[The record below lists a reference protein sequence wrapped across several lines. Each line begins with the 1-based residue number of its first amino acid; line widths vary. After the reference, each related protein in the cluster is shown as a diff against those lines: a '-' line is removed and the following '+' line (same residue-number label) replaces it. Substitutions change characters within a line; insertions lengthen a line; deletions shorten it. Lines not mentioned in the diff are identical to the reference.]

1 MRLLADE
8 CCDASLV
15 SALRA
20 DGHDVLYVLETLPGA
35 IDEWILSRAFSEHRL
50 LLTEDKD
57 FGELVYRLRRPAR
70 GIILLRFDVVDR
82 ALKVP
87 RLQDLL
93 MNEES
98 RLPGS
103 FVVLE
108 VDKVRIRPL
117 ASQDQQGST

>member
-20 DGHDVLYVLETLPGA
+20 DGHDVLYALEAFPGA
-35 IDEWILSRAFSEHRL
+35 VDEQILDRAFSEHRL

-57 FGELVYRLRRPAR
+57 FGELVYRLRRPVR
-70 GIILLRFDVVDR
+70 GIILLRFDVVNR

-87 RLQDLL
+87 RLRDLL
-93 MNEES
+93 TYEKD
-98 RLPGS
+98 RLSGC

-108 VDKVRIRPL
+108 ANKIRIRSLEGPL
-117 ASQDQQGST
+117 R